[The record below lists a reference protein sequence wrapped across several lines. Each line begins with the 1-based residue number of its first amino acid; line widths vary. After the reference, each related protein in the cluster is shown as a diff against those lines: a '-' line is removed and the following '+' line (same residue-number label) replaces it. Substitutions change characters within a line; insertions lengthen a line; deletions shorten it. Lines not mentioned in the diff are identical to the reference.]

1 MPSQP
6 SFKKGY
12 AVSSPP
18 APEPLPP
25 GSKPKLS
32 VVRGRRPGKTYGILE
47 GQTFVGRPGDEPVEV
62 DLDEQEKEGQVFA
75 ANRHACIY
83 FENGL
88 MTIEDP
94 GTSYGT
100 FVNRVKIPPNQRH
113 PLKADDVIQIGSVQM
128 KVTVKVKKGTG
139 VQK

>member
-1 MPSQP
+1 MPSQVL
-6 SFKKGY
+6 FKKGD
-12 AVSSPP
+12 AVSSPSTP
-18 APEPLPP
+18 APLPP

-47 GQTFVGRPGDEPVEV
+47 GQTFIGRAGAEPVDI

-75 ANRHACIY
+75 ANRHACIV

-88 MTIEDP
+88 ITVEDP

-100 FVNRVKIPPNQRH
+100 FINRVKIPPNQRY
-113 PLKADDVIQIGSVQM
+113 PLKADDVIQIGSVQL